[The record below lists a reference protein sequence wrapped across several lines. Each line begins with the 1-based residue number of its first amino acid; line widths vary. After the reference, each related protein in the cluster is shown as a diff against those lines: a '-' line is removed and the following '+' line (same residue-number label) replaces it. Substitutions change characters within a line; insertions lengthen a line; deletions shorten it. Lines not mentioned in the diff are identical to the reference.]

1 VFPLAACH
9 ARTVSSFCKT
19 LLTADLVSK
28 TVIVIPKQFLYL
40 LQNPLRADVLAFGR
54 IKKTSTADHGMFSMP
69 NSL

>member
-1 VFPLAACH
+1 VT
-9 ARTVSSFCKT
+9 AR
-19 LLTADLVSK
+19 LIPK
-28 TVIVIPKQFLYL
+28 TVIVFPKQFLYL